1 MPKCFRTK
9 LIDLYAGEYAVILNP
24 ADASELGV
32 RQLDRVRVVTEKG
45 AVTAIVETS
54 QSIVKDDQIGILMK
68 MKNDLNL
75 EEGDEVKILPTEA
88 PQSIEFIKKKMD
100 GRELTTEE
108 INTIINDMAKQNLSD
123 IEIAAYVC
131 SVYTKGLSMREMK
144 DACLAMVKTGEVIE
158 IDRKPIFDHHSIGG
172 CPGNKVTLLVVPIAV
187 AAGLTVPKTSSRA
200 ISSACGTADI
210 MEAICPVTLSAQQIK
225 SITEEIGGV
234 IVWGGGLHLSPV
246 DDMIIRIEYPL
257 AIDPFSMVVAS
268 VMSKKKAVGAEYFV
282 LDIPLGPETKV
293 RTDDMA
299 LKYSRAFIDIGA
311 ELGIETACA
320 ISYGHQPIGRAI
332 GPILE
337 AKEALEALEGKP
349 SSSSLIE
356 KSLGLAGML
365 LEMGNIARP
374 GEGIK
379 EARKIL
385 EDGRALA
392 KFRQIVEAQGGKANI
407 KSSDLVLGEFS
418 KEILAK
424 ESGYVSVIHN
434 KMITKVVRTAGA
446 PKDKGAGMTL
456 YKKLG
461 DKVER
466 GEPLFKIFADHQGKL
481 ESAWKQAEALQPYIT
496 KGMILNTITDTT
508 PRMDKVK
515 RI

>member
-1 MPKCFRTK
+1 MPKTFRIK
-9 LIDLYAGEYAVILNP
+9 LIDLYSGEYTVVLNP
-24 ADASELGV
+24 ADALELGV
-32 RQLDRVRVVTEKG
+32 RQMDRVRVVTDKG
-45 AVTAIVETS
+45 AATAIVETS
-54 QSIVKDDQIGILMK
+54 PSIVEDDQIGILTK
-68 MKNDLNL
+68 MRDELNL
-75 EEGDEVKILPTEA
+75 KDGDEVKVLPTEP

-108 INTIINDMAKQNLSD
+108 ITAIINDISKQNLSD
-123 IEIAAYVC
+123 IETSAYVT
-131 SVYTKGLSMREMK
+131 SIYMKGLSMREIK
-144 DACLAMVKTGEVIE
+144 DACLAMVKTGETIE

-210 MEAICPVTLSAQQIK
+210 METICPVTLTSQQIK
-225 SITEEIGGV
+225 CITEEIGGV

-257 AIDPFSMVVAS
+257 SIDPFSMVVAS

-311 ELGIETACA
+311 ELGIQTACA
-320 ISYGHQPIGRAI
+320 ISYGHQPIGRAV
-332 GPILE
+332 GPSAE

-349 SSSSLIE
+349 TSSSLIE

-365 LEMGNIARP
+365 LEMGGVARQ
-374 GEGIK
+374 GDGVA

-385 EDGRALA
+385 ESGKALS
-392 KFRQIVEAQGGKANI
+392 KFRQIVEAQGGKANL
-407 KSSDLVLGEFS
+407 KSEDVTLGEFS
-418 KEILAK
+418 REILAK
-424 ESGYVSVIHN
+424 ESGYVSIIHN
-434 KMITKVVRTAGA
+434 RIITKVVRTAGA

-456 YKKLG
+456 FKKLG
-461 DKVER
+461 DRVDK
-466 GEPLFKIFADHQGKL
+466 GEPIFKVYADHKGKL
-481 ESAWKQAEALQPYIT
+481 ELAIKQCEALQPYII
-496 KGMILNTITDTT
+496 KGMILNTITDTP
-508 PRMDKVK
+508 PRLDKV
-515 RI
+515 RRF